1 MSSQRLDK
9 LNTFIR
15 KAFSTLLE
23 KEVDLPLDIFCTI
36 TKVDTSSDFRYSTI
50 FLSIYPENRVGST
63 LNIIR
68 KNLPRLQK
76 MLFTRSSLRIVPQ
89 LQISS
94 DSTERKADIVEHLL
108 NDIQKER
115 LSSYDYDEASTKR
128 DYLA

>member
-9 LNTFIR
+9 INAFIR

-94 DSTERKADIVEHLL
+94 DSTERRADVVEHLL
-108 NDIQKER
+108 NDIRKER
-115 LSSYDYDEASTKR
+115 LSSYDYDETSTKR
-128 DYLA
+128 DSLT